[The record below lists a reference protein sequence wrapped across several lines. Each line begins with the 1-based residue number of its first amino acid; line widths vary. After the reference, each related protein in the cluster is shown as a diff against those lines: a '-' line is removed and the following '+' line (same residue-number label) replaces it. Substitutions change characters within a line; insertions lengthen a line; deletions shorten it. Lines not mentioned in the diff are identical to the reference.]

1 MLGEGTTALTYY
13 QAQVKTHADYYPFGM
28 EMEGRTAS
36 SLNYRYGFNGKE
48 KDQAGEFSASQTHYD
63 YGFRIY
69 NPVWGKFL
77 SVDPLTASYSM
88 LTPYQFASNT
98 PIQGVDLD
106 GLEVRHYLR
115 VKTNNWDPLTGA
127 ITTDV
132 KLEYLYT
139 THHGHH
145 VYKGWTGLLPDF
157 EFEEFKGV
165 EVHQTDK
172 YNRYHILQGGQVKF
186 EYDESVTRKSLED
199 AEKLTDIDFVGTAAD
214 KQVAK
219 DVEEADRWRIAG
231 AKYAQSR
238 MSRPIKRPVT
248 PKPSA
253 APVAPKPVATTLQLQ
268 VSSGTGKAKGT
279 GTPNSVYTYLSSDGK
294 AVSNYIYDAQG
305 KVVFQVDFGKHGT
318 VSGHGHRMTTPGNL
332 ASGHTTENH
341 VPYSNVPK
349 EYLNIPKDVQY
360 SVPPGQ

>member
-13 QAQVKTHADYYPFGM
+13 QAQVKTYADYYPFGL

-48 KDQAGEFSASQTHYD
+48 KDASGEFSASQTHYD

-132 KLEYLYT
+132 KLEYRYT

-238 MSRPIKRPVT
+238 MSRPIKRPVQSPAPT
-248 PKPSA
+248 PLPLK
-253 APVAPKPVATTLQLQ
+253 QI
-268 VSSGTGKAKGT
+268 SGGKKDFSIGE
-279 GTPNSVYTYLSSDGK
+279 PNSIYTQLGGDGK
-294 AVSNYIYDAQG
+294 AVSNFIYNADG
-305 KVVFQVDFGKHGT
+305 KVIYQVDFGKHNKSAL
-318 VSGHGHRMTTPGNL
+318 SGHGHEIPIPGNIG
-332 ASGHTTENH
+332 SGHNGAKAHIEH
-341 VPYSNVPK
+341 FNVPK
-349 EYLNIPKDVQY
+349 EYHALPTGVQP
-360 SVPPGQ
+360 STPIGQ